1 MNGGTSMIRT
11 AFLLH
16 ADSQSGMAIGSYLL
30 QRGITLTAQFST
42 PEQAASYLAELPI
55 EWRERC
61 MPVIGQA
68 GTMEEIDSQVNAAA
82 AEMQGLDL
90 YIHGNE
96 WLDEGVMLD
105 SNPAQFSLQLDERL
119 RELFLYS
126 RAAGSV
132 MARKRQGQIIV
143 PMLSDTLHY
152 AGFPS
157 SPVYNQGAI
166 AFVKSL
172 AKELAPFRVGVNA
185 FQFGYYRASGT
196 SGSARDNRK
205 LFDMYALKPPVPEL
219 MEAAK
224 GLGILLDYGSGM
236 SGQTVNWGYG
246 IPSIL

>member
-1 MNGGTSMIRT
+1 MIRT

-16 ADSQSGMAIGSYLL
+16 ADSHSGLAIGNYLL
-30 QRGITLTAQFST
+30 QRGMTLTAQFST
-42 PEQAASYLAELPI
+42 PEQAQSYIAELPVD
-55 EWRERC
+55 WRDRC
-61 MPVIGQA
+61 MPMIGQA
-68 GTMEEIDSQVNAAA
+68 GTMEEIDSQVNAAS

-96 WLDEGVMLD
+96 WVDEGVMLD
-105 SNPAQFSLQLDERL
+105 NNPAQFAVQLDKRL

-126 RAAGSV
+126 RAAGNV
-132 MARKRQGQIIV
+132 MARKRQGQIII
-143 PMLSDTLHY
+143 PMLSDTLHN
-152 AGFPS
+152 AGFPA

-172 AKELAPFRVGVNA
+172 AKEVAPFRVGVNA
-185 FQFGYYRASGT
+185 FQFGYYRAPGT
-196 SGSARDNRK
+196 VGSARDNRK
-205 LFDMYALKPPVPEL
+205 LFDMYALKPPIPDL

-224 GLGILLDYGSGM
+224 GLGLLLDYGSGM